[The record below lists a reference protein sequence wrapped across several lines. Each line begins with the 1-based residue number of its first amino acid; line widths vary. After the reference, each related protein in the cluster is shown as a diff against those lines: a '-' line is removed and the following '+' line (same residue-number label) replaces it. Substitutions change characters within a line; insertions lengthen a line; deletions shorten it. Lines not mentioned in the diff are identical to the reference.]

1 MTSSVESAERPNR
14 FVGSSLCIECHQ
26 QEYANWRESDHHK
39 AMQPANK
46 TNVLGDFDNVTLEFH
61 DIETRLLRQGN
72 KFKVA
77 TTGPDGTSGSFEI
90 KYTFGHYPLQ
100 QYLVDIGKGR
110 LQALN
115 IAWDSRSA
123 LEGGQRWFHLQA
135 GENIDPQHPFFCA
148 RHFQNSNSRC
158 IECHSTNFRKNF
170 DSNNSSYETS
180 WSEMGV
186 GCESCH
192 GPASRHLA
200 LATTEQLDRANNG
213 FDKLRMAGISW
224 EFRGDE
230 DIASPSGISNNA
242 DINTCGGC
250 HSRRSS
256 TADASPGA
264 TYHEQYRLALLET
277 GLYFSDGQIDEEVY
291 VMGSFLQSKMQRK
304 GVTCSNCHNPHSG
317 RLVAEGNAL
326 CTQCHKPASFDTPVH
341 HRHQQGSAGAQCV
354 NCHMPERLYMS
365 VDLRR
370 DHSFPIPDPLLS
382 TKSNA
387 PNACTSC
394 HLGKTGSWA
403 VETMAGWGID
413 TLQNSWAGINR
424 GLEKQD
430 SLAFKNYAVNS
441 SALTLASIR
450 QATLISKLAAF
461 PSRLAVESISS
472 QLTNPDPLIRRAAV
486 GALQGM
492 PVQVRWQLLNPLI
505 EDPVRVIRLEVA
517 FGLADALLQITGK
530 DAERLSRLIDEYRES
545 LNYNADTP
553 TGQLGIG
560 NLEAR
565 LGYSILAE
573 NAYLRALEIEP
584 RFVPALINLSDFY
597 RSSGR
602 DPESRVLLLDAL
614 QVAPD
619 SAVTNHAY
627 GLFLVRAGNQEQA
640 LEYFETARRQA
651 DATPR
656 HTYVYAVALDSRGQ
670 TDLAMKVIERASE
683 RWPNNLDLSF
693 LQVSYMDKSG
703 KTDDIHRY
711 LSLLASVAANVPQVR
726 SWVSKYGTSG
736 TL

>member
-1 MTSSVESAERPNR
+1 M
-14 FVGSSLCIECHQ
+14 
-26 QEYANWRESDHHK
+26 
-39 AMQPANK
+39 
-46 TNVLGDFDNVTLEFH
+46 
-61 DIETRLLRQGN
+61 
-72 KFKVA
+72 
-77 TTGPDGTSGSFEI
+77 
-90 KYTFGHYPLQ
+90 
-100 QYLVDIGKGR
+100 
-110 LQALN
+110 
-115 IAWDSRSA
+115 
-123 LEGGQRWFHLQA
+123 
-135 GENIDPQHPFFCA
+135 
-148 RHFQNSNSRC
+148 
-158 IECHSTNFRKNF
+158 
-170 DSNNSSYETS
+170 
-180 WSEMGV
+180 
-186 GCESCH
+186 
-192 GPASRHLA
+192 
-200 LATTEQLDRANNG
+200 
-213 FDKLRMAGISW
+213 
-224 EFRGDE
+224 
-230 DIASPSGISNNA
+230 
-242 DINTCGGC
+242 
-250 HSRRSS
+250 
-256 TADASPGA
+256 
-264 TYHEQYRLALLET
+264 
-277 GLYFSDGQIDEEVY
+277 
-291 VMGSFLQSKMQRK
+291 
-304 GVTCSNCHNPHSG
+304 
-317 RLVAEGNAL
+317 
-326 CTQCHKPASFDTPVH
+326 
-341 HRHQQGSAGAQCV
+341 
-354 NCHMPERLYMS
+354 
-365 VDLRR
+365 
-370 DHSFPIPDPLLS
+370 
-382 TKSNA
+382 
-387 PNACTSC
+387 
-394 HLGKTGSWA
+394 
-403 VETMAGWGID
+403 
-413 TLQNSWAGINR
+413 
-424 GLEKQD
+424 
-430 SLAFKNYAVNS
+430 
-441 SALTLASIR
+441 
-450 QATLISKLAAF
+450 
-461 PSRLAVESISS
+461 
-472 QLTNPDPLIRRAAV
+472 
-486 GALQGM
+486 
-492 PVQVRWQLLNPLI
+492 
-505 EDPVRVIRLEVA
+505 RVIRLEVA